1 MHKCSNCEVLIDEN
15 LISCPLCGS
24 IVSEKN
30 KADLNRLYP
39 DYETTGSYTWKNFIS
54 GFALFLAIAV
64 ITECLFVNLITN
76 TRNLWFLYVI
86 GPVLYLLL
94 SVNHTLLSKA
104 HMGTK
109 ILFQVVGISS
119 MLVMLDLLS
128 GYYRWSVNIVIP
140 LLFIMPIL
148 LITIIV
154 FIKKK
159 LWDDFVGYMMVFTFL
174 GFMPIVLYSVGVSDS
189 IWASAASASYALLT
203 MVVMFLLPG
212 RNFKNEFKRRFYF

>member
-1 MHKCSNCEVLIDEN
+1 MHKCSNCEVFVDDN
-15 LISCPLCGS
+15 SVNCPLCGS
-24 IVSEKN
+24 IVN
-30 KADLNRLYP
+30 KENKVNINGLYP
-39 DYETTGSYTWKNFIS
+39 DYETTGSYTWKSFTS
-54 GFALFLAIAV
+54 RFVLFLAIAV

-76 TRNLWFLYVI
+76 RRNLWFLYVI

-119 MLVMLDLLS
+119 MLVMIDLLS

-140 LLFIMPIL
+140 LLFITTIL

-154 FIKKK
+154 FFKRK

-174 GFMPIVLYSVGVSDS
+174 GFMPIVLYSVGVSNS

-203 MVVMFLLPG
+203 IVGMFLLPG